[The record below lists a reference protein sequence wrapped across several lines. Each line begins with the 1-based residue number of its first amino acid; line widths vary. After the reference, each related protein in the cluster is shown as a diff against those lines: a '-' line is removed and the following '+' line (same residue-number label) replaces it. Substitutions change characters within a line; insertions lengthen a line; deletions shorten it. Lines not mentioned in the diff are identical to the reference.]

1 MDPRA
6 MRRSFLAHFWAA
18 LRVVWPILSALLV
31 VMVGLGVVV
40 GRIEHWPLRDSLY
53 FTFVSGLTIGYGDL
67 VPKTLLARARGRD
80 RDHRRPAERPHR
92 RRRRAGAA
100 RGRARGKRAV
110 VVAQLYSRAVSP
122 GRSSMPPCLRLLALA
137 FVTAIA
143 IPVAAQAPGGTLAK
157 IRDARAIT
165 LGYRT
170 DAPPFSFA
178 DRDGRPAGYTVD
190 LCNRVADSIKAALNL
205 PELRVQWVPVTPD
218 NRIDLVRQGRVDLE
232 CGTTTATLTRQ
243 EQVDFSNPTFVDGGG
258 LLVRV
263 DSKVWQLKDLASRK
277 IAVGRN
283 TTAARRLPE
292 ALKARGVS
300 AQIVHVASAEEA
312 IAMLEAGGVDAYAN
326 DRIILLGAATR
337 ARDPGRLAITDEDY
351 SVEPTA

>member
-1 MDPRA
+1 
-6 MRRSFLAHFWAA
+6 
-18 LRVVWPILSALLV
+18 
-31 VMVGLGVVV
+31 
-40 GRIEHWPLRDSLY
+40 
-53 FTFVSGLTIGYGDL
+53 
-67 VPKTLLARARGRD
+67 
-80 RDHRRPAERPHR
+80 
-92 RRRRAGAA
+92 
-100 RGRARGKRAV
+100 
-110 VVAQLYSRAVSP
+110 
-122 GRSSMPPCLRLLALA
+122 MPPCLRLLALA

-232 CGTTTATLTRQ
+232 CGTTTATLMRQ
-243 EQVDFSNPTFVDGGG
+243 EQVDFLNPTFVDGGG

-351 SVEPTA
+351 SVEPYGLMMRRDDSAFRLAVNRGLAETYRGDAIREIYDRWLAALGRPSVLLQSIYYVNALPE

>member
-1 MDPRA
+1 
-6 MRRSFLAHFWAA
+6 
-18 LRVVWPILSALLV
+18 
-31 VMVGLGVVV
+31 
-40 GRIEHWPLRDSLY
+40 
-53 FTFVSGLTIGYGDL
+53 
-67 VPKTLLARARGRD
+67 
-80 RDHRRPAERPHR
+80 
-92 RRRRAGAA
+92 
-100 RGRARGKRAV
+100 
-110 VVAQLYSRAVSP
+110 
-122 GRSSMPPCLRLLALA
+122 MPPCLRLLALA

-351 SVEPTA
+351 SVEPYGLMMRRDDSAFRLAVNRGLAETYRGDAIRGLYDRGRAALGRPSVLLQSIYYVNALPE

>member
-1 MDPRA
+1 
-6 MRRSFLAHFWAA
+6 
-18 LRVVWPILSALLV
+18 
-31 VMVGLGVVV
+31 
-40 GRIEHWPLRDSLY
+40 
-53 FTFVSGLTIGYGDL
+53 
-67 VPKTLLARARGRD
+67 
-80 RDHRRPAERPHR
+80 
-92 RRRRAGAA
+92 
-100 RGRARGKRAV
+100 
-110 VVAQLYSRAVSP
+110 
-122 GRSSMPPCLRLLALA
+122 MPPCLRLLALA

-351 SVEPTA
+351 SVEPYGLMMRRDDSAFRLAVNRGLAETYRGDAIREIYDRWLAALGRPSVLLQSIYYVNALPE